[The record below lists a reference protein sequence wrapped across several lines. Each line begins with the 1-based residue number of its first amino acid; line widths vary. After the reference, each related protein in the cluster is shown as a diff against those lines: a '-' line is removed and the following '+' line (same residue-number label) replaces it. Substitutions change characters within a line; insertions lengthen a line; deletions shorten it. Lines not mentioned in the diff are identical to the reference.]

1 MLPITVNTEPG
12 EVRSHVTAD
21 ELAEIIARLGG
32 EGDRFA
38 VVERAEDAEDAAG
51 AQDMEAAENAE
62 DAEDG
67 GDHYI
72 QTWHEGDG
80 PYEVEYR
87 DGTAERHF
95 GVRMEGPAEVT
106 AVFLAWARGEEG
118 WADGHAW
125 ERVRFPSPGEGEDG
139 EEDAGPTLDAAP
151 DPAPE
156 AATDPEPGAGLD
168 AGLDA
173 GLLAEAEAQA
183 RRMIRCGFDT
193 AEEIAEAVSD
203 YFHADGGTP
212 LSVPAARRIV
222 RRLWRERLAEQ
233 ESWPEV
239 TDADRVAAAFA
250 ALNGS
255 GVTARMHFA
264 CCGNCASAEI
274 GGEAAEGDHG
284 FVFFQYAD
292 TQHAAEAGSLLL
304 TYGAHGTAPGDEAT
318 AAVGREVA
326 AALVAAGL
334 TVRWD
339 GDPDR
344 AIRVEPL
351 DWRRRLPA
359 A

>member
-1 MLPITVNTEPG
+1 MLPSTLPITVNTESG
-12 EVRSHVTAD
+12 EVRSHVGAE
-21 ELAEIIARLGG
+21 ELAGIIARLGG

-38 VVERAEDAEDAAG
+38 VVERTERAAGAEDAESGADAG
-51 AQDMEAAENAE
+51 G
-62 DAEDG
+62 G

-87 DGTAERHF
+87 EGTAERHF
-95 GVRMEGPAEVT
+95 GVRMESAGEVT
-106 AVFLAWARGEEG
+106 AVFVAWARGEEG
-118 WADGHAW
+118 WADGYAW
-125 ERVRFPSPGEGEDG
+125 ERVRFPAEEEPGPGS
-139 EEDAGPTLDAAP
+139 
-151 DPAPE
+151 
-156 AATDPEPGAGLD
+156 DPE
-168 AGLDA
+168 
-173 GLLAEAEAQA
+173 LLAEAEAEA
-183 RRMIRCGFDT
+183 GRMIRCGFGT
-193 AEEIAEAVSD
+193 AEEITEAVSD
-203 YFHADGGTP
+203 HFHADGGTP

-233 ESWPEV
+233 EGWPEV

-264 CCGNCASAEI
+264 CCGNCAFTEI

-284 FVFFQYAD
+284 FVFFYYDD
-292 TQHAAEAGSLLL
+292 TRHAADGGGLLL
-304 TYGAHGTAPGDEAT
+304 TYGAHGEDGKDGEEGGKETA
-318 AAVGREVA
+318 AAVGREVV
-326 AALVAAGL
+326 AALTTAGL
-334 TVRWD
+334 SVKWD

-351 DWRRRLPA
+351 EWRRRLPA

>member
-1 MLPITVNTEPG
+1 MPPITVNTESG
-12 EVRSHVTAD
+12 EVRSHVSGE
-21 ELAEIIARLGG
+21 ELAGIIARLGG

-38 VVERAEDAEDAAG
+38 VVERAEGAEG
-51 AQDMEAAENAE
+51 
-62 DAEDG
+62 G

-87 DGTAERHF
+87 EGTAEQHF
-95 GVRMEGPAEVT
+95 GVRMESAGEVT
-106 AVFLAWARGEEG
+106 AVFVAWARGEEG
-118 WADGHAW
+118 WADGYAW
-125 ERVRFPSPGEGEDG
+125 ERVRFPAEDP
-139 EEDAGPTLDAAP
+139 EEEP
-151 DPAPE
+151 DPVL
-156 AATDPEPGAGLD
+156 DPE
-168 AGLDA
+168 
-173 GLLAEAEAQA
+173 LLAEAEAEA
-183 RRMIRCGFDT
+183 GRMIRCGFGT
-193 AEEIAEAVSD
+193 AGEIAGAVSD
-203 YFHADGGTP
+203 HFHADGGTP

-233 ESWPEV
+233 EGWPEV

-264 CCGNCASAEI
+264 CCGNCAFAEI

-284 FVFFQYAD
+284 FVFFYHDD
-292 TQHAAEAGSLLL
+292 TRHAADGGGLLL
-304 TYGAHGTAPGDEAT
+304 TYGAHGKDMEDGEDGGEEKEKEAA
-318 AAVGREVA
+318 AAVGREVV
-326 AALVAAGL
+326 AALTTAGL
-334 TVRWD
+334 SVKWD

-351 DWRRRLPA
+351 EWRRRLPA